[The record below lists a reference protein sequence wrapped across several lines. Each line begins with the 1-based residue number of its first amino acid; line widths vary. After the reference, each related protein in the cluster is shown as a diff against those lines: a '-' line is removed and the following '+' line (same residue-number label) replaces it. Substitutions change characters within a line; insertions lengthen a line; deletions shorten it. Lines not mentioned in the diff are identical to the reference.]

1 MYKICLIIN
10 IYNSRKFVIRS
21 ANKGISAFLDPTGKV
36 VKSLEPSEP
45 GNIELEVPVHDKLE
59 IQHKK
64 SLIFLLLLI
73 TYVLTIFIIRKF
85 KF

>member
-1 MYKICLIIN
+1 MLSGGCLLLVMLGA
-10 IYNSRKFVIRS
+10 R
-21 ANKGISAFLDPTGKV
+21 KV